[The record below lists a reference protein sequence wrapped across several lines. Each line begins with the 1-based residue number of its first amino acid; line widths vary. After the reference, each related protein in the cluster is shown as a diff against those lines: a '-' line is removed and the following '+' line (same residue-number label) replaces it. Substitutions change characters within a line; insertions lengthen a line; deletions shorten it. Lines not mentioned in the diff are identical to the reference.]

1 MKRFLDCFLLILL
14 LMVSLPSGVP
24 GADIPLDV
32 RRQVLAAQQLMDEKL
47 YDQALTAL
55 GENKSEQDHYL
66 IDFTRGNIYLL
77 SERPQQALLWL
88 QQVVDKAPDYLPG
101 WLNLAQ
107 TQYALELYVAAG
119 TSFERAFTL
128 SDPPRRSLR
137 YNAALCFMQSGEW
150 ERAKH
155 LLRQL
160 VALDPQQVELPWRA
174 ALVQVYLNLDQPQQ
188 ALSQLMIL
196 VQQTQGAEQRRWRE
210 VLVQQYLTLE
220 CYDDAISALNRY
232 TEVDGLYPRW
242 WTVLTYAYLE
252 RQQYRQA
259 LVSLKVV
266 DYLRPL
272 SEQEAQLLGDLHL
285 QLGVPQQAE
294 RYYEQLLQ
302 QRPDD
307 DSVLTRLAHACLSQ
321 HQPQQALQ
329 WARQGDNP
337 KLRALRGQLLFR
349 LGHFAEA
356 YEVFSALAGEADSP
370 GSQWLMAG
378 YAAWNGELWSQAR
391 RALNHAVTYP
401 AQKEQAQRLLTQLNE
416 RP

>member
-1 MKRFLDCFLLILL
+1 MKRLLDCFLLVLL
-14 LMVSLPSGVP
+14 LMVSLPSGVH

-55 GENKSEQDHYL
+55 GENKSDQDHYL

-220 CYDDAISALNRY
+220 RYDDAISALNRY

-307 DSVLTRLAHACLSQ
+307 DSVLTRLAHACLNQ

-337 KLRALRGQLLFR
+337 KLRALQGQLLFR

-356 YEVFSALAGEADSP
+356 YEVFSTLAGEADSP

-378 YAAWNGELWSQAR
+378 YAAWNGELWSQAS
-391 RALNHAVTYP
+391 RALKRAATYP
-401 AQKEQAQRLLTQLNE
+401 AQKEQAQRLLNQLDE
-416 RP
+416 RR